1 MKEIFVK
8 DLKKDMEVVD
18 FFMVKASAIKTGA
31 NGKQYL
37 DITLG
42 DNSGEIAA
50 KKWDVSEEEHARL
63 NEIKVKDIIKVKAL
77 VTEWAGQLQLR
88 IQRIRPSAEA
98 DGQEIGDFLKAAPED
113 PQAMYTYILTVAEK
127 LRDGDLRRLC
137 VKTLTENR
145 ERLLYYPAAQKN
157 HHAQLGGLLY
167 HTKRMLMTGE
177 RVCQVYTNL
186 NADFVLAGVILHD
199 MEKLNE
205 IEAGSDGIA
214 TGYSFEGQMLGH
226 IVQGVKMIDRETE
239 ALDFPRE
246 KAIMLEHMILAH
258 HYEPEYGSP
267 KRPLFPEA
275 EVLHYLDILDARMFD
290 MQAALENTEPGQFS
304 EKVRTLDNRRLYKPE
319 FAAKEADA
327 EPETERTKSAE
338 HTEQIGIFDRV

>member
-18 FFMVKASAIKTGA
+18 FFMVKASAIKTGS

-42 DNSGEIAA
+42 DNSGEVSA
-50 KKWDVSEEEHARL
+50 KKWDVSEEEYARL
-63 NEIKVKDIIKVKAL
+63 HAIQVKDIIKVKAL

-88 IQRIRPSAEA
+88 IQRIRPAVET

-127 LRDGDLRRLC
+127 LQDEDLRRLC
-137 VKTLTENR
+137 VKILTENR

-205 IEAGSDGIA
+205 IDAGSDGIA
-214 TGYSFEGQMLGH
+214 IGYTFEGQMLGH

-239 ALDFPRE
+239 ALHIPRE

-267 KRPLFPEA
+267 KKPLFPEA

-319 FAAKEADA
+319 LAV
-327 EPETERTKSAE
+327 PETNAVPRSTAER
-338 HTEQIGIFDRV
+338 IF